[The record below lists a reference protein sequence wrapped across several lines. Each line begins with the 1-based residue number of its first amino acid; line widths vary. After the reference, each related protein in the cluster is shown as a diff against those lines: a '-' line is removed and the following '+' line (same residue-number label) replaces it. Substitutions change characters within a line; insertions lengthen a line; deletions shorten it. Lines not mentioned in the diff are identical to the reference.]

1 MTKPAETTWGEP
13 LLTSG
18 KALVVLDT
26 NVALDWLLFAQPS
39 VAPLAQAV
47 KGGRLHWVAT
57 SAMRDELA
65 HVLGRGLA
73 TAWRADP
80 AAVLDAWDRHAAILP
95 EPSVQGPRCT
105 DADDQKF
112 IDLAVGAGARWL
124 VSRDRAVLK
133 VARRAALSGVSVV
146 TPEALTLELSA
157 APALR

>member
-1 MTKPAETTWGEP
+1 MTNPAETTWGEP

-18 KALVVLDT
+18 KPLVVLDT
-26 NVALDWLLFAQPS
+26 NVVLDWLIFAEPT
-39 VAPLAQAV
+39 VAALAQAV
-47 KGGRLHWVAT
+47 AGGRLRWIAT
-57 SAMRDELA
+57 AAMRDELA
-65 HVLGRGLA
+65 HVLERGLA
-73 TAWRADP
+73 AARQTDL

-133 VARRAALSGVSVV
+133 VARRAALAGVAVV
-146 TPEALTLELSA
+146 TPEALTLQLLA
-157 APALR
+157 V